1 MSIVIVRQQETAKAV
16 ERAAR
21 RFLRPV
27 AQAAG
32 ERLALLGLPAP
43 EPVPEPSGAVAALD
57 DVPVVVPDLENFQR
71 FAALLLKSARERLE
85 AANRAHLDELDNDRL
100 RRELRDLAVRQ
111 AREQLLAT
119 RRALEGA
126 VGTTQA
132 QEILGIDG
140 VTPDTPP
147 LLLERLADAA
157 SRLAE
162 PGRALPAVDLRGLAV
177 DWVELRAGLDEA
189 HGRLAQALEEVGDD
203 LLDRAVT
210 LEERDEALRI
220 FREVYVG
227 TTRMLDGLYVALGKR
242 SFAGRLRPTVRSRP
256 GSPGDE
262 LPEDPL
268 PNPDELPDGPFP
280 EAPGPDGPPDG
291 PPPGVPPV
299 EPPANE
305 DAAPAAAAVES
316 PAEPAFEAAEEVR
329 R

>member
-1 MSIVIVRQQETAKAV
+1 MSVVIVRHQETAKAV

-43 EPVPEPSGAVAALD
+43 EPVPAEPSGAVAALD
-57 DVPVVVPDLENFQR
+57 DVPVVVPDLENLQR
-71 FAALLLKSARERLE
+71 FAALLLRNARERLE

-100 RRELRDLAVRQ
+100 RRELRDLAVQR

-140 VTPDTPP
+140 ATPDTPP

-177 DWVELRAGLDEA
+177 DWVELKAGLDEA
-189 HGRLAQALEEVGDD
+189 HGQLAQALEEVGSD

-210 LEERDEALRI
+210 LEERDEALRV

-227 TTRMLDGLYVALGKR
+227 ATRMLDGLYVALGKR

-256 GSPGDE
+256 GTDPGDE

-268 PNPDELPDGPFP
+268 PSPDDLPDGSSPEAPFP
-280 EAPGPDGPPDG
+280 EAPGPAGPPDG
-291 PPPGVPPV
+291 SPPGVPPV
-299 EPPANE
+299 EPPADE
-305 DAAPAAAAVES
+305 AAAGDPPVS
-316 PAEPAFEAAEEVR
+316 SAAGEEVR